1 MYDEYHIYIYC
12 MYDTYMIRPVVLL
25 YVLYVRTFDT
35 TVDTKLML

>member
-1 MYDEYHIYIYC
+1 
-12 MYDTYMIRPVVLL
+12 MYDTYMIRPVDVVLL